1 MSSNFQ
7 NGTFEIITITVTEIV
22 LVQVFVFTV
31 ASKQKNKNENKEHH
45 GTFYQSRVSSTQN
58 QGETIFPLFGS
69 WSLALYLYF
78 WVKLRFF

>member
-1 MSSNFQ
+1 MIAEKELWNSWKKQLMSSNFQ

-45 GTFYQSRVSSTQN
+45 GTFY
-58 QGETIFPLFGS
+58 
-69 WSLALYLYF
+69 
-78 WVKLRFF
+78 